1 MASQSLS
8 RCLSVQ
14 GLCICRQ
21 PGLGR
26 QSKVTCDVKDLV
38 LQKVRG
44 GGLIFKGSVI
54 SSEYGIHFVFAMC
67 YRN

>member
-21 PGLGR
+21 SGLGR

-38 LQKVRG
+38 EQEMVG
-44 GGLIFKGSVI
+44 GGG
-54 SSEYGIHFVFAMC
+54 GGGA
-67 YRN
+67 